1 LNKSDIYERLE
12 EIEKQKIEIY
22 NRLNRKFSEELVSY
36 KYQSKHL
43 SNGVSVI
50 VPSFK
55 GEKVIK
61 RCLESLKEQSLSPN
75 LFEVIFILNGEK
87 DNTETIINEFVSE
100 NKITNFIILLNE
112 EASVSLAR
120 NKGIQKASRK
130 FMTFLDD
137 DDTISANYLEKLL
150 EYVDENSVVI
160 SQVVDVNDN
169 GNVNSNS
176 IINTKI
182 KRAAGSK
189 LVSHQELHSVLTMN
203 ACKIIPSRV
212 VKAQNYDVDLKS
224 GEDVVFFTTLF
235 VLNFLNVKVIPVEE
249 NVIYYRYLRGNS
261 VSRKEDSFDFNISQ
275 RLEVIKRLDDLLGEA
290 NDLSLQH
297 FIKVKIQ
304 AQYSF
309 ISRFLAGHQ
318 EMRNKIEEEIQKYSF
333 IYFPFFL
340 FNQPDARSL
349 VISNSFLPYVDDC
362 VSVLAKR
369 IIEKNEVV
377 DVINN
382 KTSRTKETDY
392 RLNAIVDGYIKNRI
406 EVSSNSNVN
415 KWDIMK
421 KFINSSLEK
430 IKENDRK
437 NGPYQKIYSSAN
449 CLASNFLA
457 IEYKMKNSNV
467 KWSTEFSEPVLKDID
482 GKEGNSAIVDSK
494 LLRKVNSIMK
504 KNNLPESTNINQL
517 FWAEYLAFAFAD
529 EIIFT
534 NENQLKGM
542 SETFP
547 IQELENIILQKAK
560 ISTQPTLPKQYY
572 QSEG

>member
-1 LNKSDIYERLE
+1 MNKSDIYKRLE
-12 EIEKQKIEIY
+12 EIEKQKVEIY
-22 NRLNRKFSEELVSY
+22 NRLNKTFSEELVSY
-36 KYQSKHL
+36 KYQSNHL

-87 DNTETIINEFVSE
+87 DNTESIINDFVAE
-100 NKITNFIILLNE
+100 NNITNFILLQNE

-130 FMTFLDD
+130 FITFLDD

-160 SQVVDVNDN
+160 SQVVDVNEN
-169 GNVNSNS
+169 GNINSNT

-203 ACKIIPSRV
+203 ACKIIPTRV
-212 VKAQNYDVDLKS
+212 IKTQRYDVDLKS

-249 NVIYYRYLRGNS
+249 NVIYYRYLRENS

-275 RLEVIKRLDDLLGEA
+275 RLEVIKRLDALLGEI

-309 ISRFLAGHQ
+309 ISRFLASHQ

-333 IYFPFFL
+333 VYFPFFL
-340 FNQPDARSL
+340 FNKSDARSL
-349 VISNSFLPYVDDC
+349 VISNSFLPFVDDY

-377 DVINN
+377 DVIYN
-382 KTSRTKETDY
+382 KISRTKETDY

-406 EVSSNSNVN
+406 EVSTNPNVN
-415 KWDIMK
+415 QWDSMK
-421 KFINSSLEK
+421 KYIKFSLEK
-430 IKENDRK
+430 IKENERK
-437 NGPYQKIYSSAN
+437 NGAYHKIYSSTN

-457 IEYKMKNSNV
+457 FEYKMKNSNV
-467 KWSTEFSEPVLKDID
+467 KWSTEFSEPVLIDIN
-482 GKEGNSAIVDSK
+482 GKEGNSAIVDPKFLSK
-494 LLRKVNSIMK
+494 INSLMK
-504 KNNLPESTNINQL
+504 KNNLPESTNNNLL

-529 EIIFT
+529 EIIFS
-534 NENQLKGM
+534 NENHLKSM
-542 SETFP
+542 SENFP
-547 IQELENIILQKAK
+547 IQELKNIILQKAK

-572 QSEG
+572 QAEG